1 MSRQDEMTWPYDG
14 VAVVF
19 VVVAEFVVSLTRS
32 RLSGRFLP

>member
-1 MSRQDEMTWPYDG
+1 MSRQDEMTWPCDG

-32 RLSGRFLP
+32 RLSGAFIT